1 MKMNAE
7 FIVLNHFSQ
16 RYAKIPLFSDD
27 FNSKVGMSFDLMRIR
42 FGDFPMLPQLIRPL
56 KALFAEEIE
65 EMEER
70 RERREM
76 KKTAEPPS
84 NGESGTSR

>member
-1 MKMNAE
+1 
-7 FIVLNHFSQ
+7 
-16 RYAKIPLFSDD
+16 
-27 FNSKVGMSFDLMRIR
+27 
-42 FGDFPMLPQLIRPL
+42 MLPRLIRPL

-76 KKTAEPPS
+76 KKSSEPPS
-84 NGESGTSR
+84 NGEPGASRQLEETSRGAKREQDDLNQEAAVKRLKAN

>member
-1 MKMNAE
+1 
-7 FIVLNHFSQ
+7 
-16 RYAKIPLFSDD
+16 
-27 FNSKVGMSFDLMRIR
+27 
-42 FGDFPMLPQLIRPL
+42 MLPRLIRPL

-76 KKTAEPPS
+76 KKSIEPPS
-84 NGESGTSR
+84 NGESGTSHQLEETSRSAKREQDDLNQETAIKRLRTN